1 MENKET
7 KAESLAEALERKRD
21 ADYMLLGCA
30 CGIIECYQKYGVVS
44 IASIDQYNELKE
56 IAKQRMKDFNGISDQ
71 VEKNI
76 TKKEFKKKRWQEF

>member
-1 MENKET
+1 MECLTNIFKTMEKKET

-44 IASIDQYNELKE
+44 DASLDQYNKLKA
-56 IAKQRMKDFNGISDQ
+56 ISIKSLADFNKIN
-71 VEKNI
+71 E
-76 TKKEFKKKRWQEF
+76 TCE

>member
-1 MENKET
+1 MEDHEKT

-44 IASIDQYNELKE
+44 IASIDQYNVLKAQSIE
-56 IAKQRMKDFNGISDQ
+56 SLEKFNKI
-71 VEKNI
+71 
-76 TKKEFKKKRWQEF
+76 

>member
-30 CGIIECYQKYGVVS
+30 CGIIECYQKHGVVS
-44 IASIDQYNELKE
+44 DASLEQYNVLKAQSIE
-56 IAKQRMKDFNGISDQ
+56 SLEKFNKI
-71 VEKNI
+71 
-76 TKKEFKKKRWQEF
+76 

>member
-21 ADYMLLGCA
+21 ADCMLLGCA

-44 IASIDQYNELKE
+44 DASLEQYNVLKAQSIE
-56 IAKQRMKDFNGISDQ
+56 SLEKFNKI
-71 VEKNI
+71 
-76 TKKEFKKKRWQEF
+76 

>member
-1 MENKET
+1 MENHEKT

-44 IASIDQYNELKE
+44 IASIDQYNILKAQSIE
-56 IAKQRMKDFNGISDQ
+56 SLEKFNKIC
-71 VEKNI
+71 E
-76 TKKEFKKKRWQEF
+76 

>member
-1 MENKET
+1 MENHEKT

-44 IASIDQYNELKE
+44 VASIDQYNVLKAQSIE
-56 IAKQRMKDFNGISDQ
+56 SLEKFNKIC
-71 VEKNI
+71 E
-76 TKKEFKKKRWQEF
+76 

>member
-1 MENKET
+1 MENHEKT

-44 IASIDQYNELKE
+44 IASIDQYNVLKAQSIE
-56 IAKQRMKDFNGISDQ
+56 SLEKFNKI
-71 VEKNI
+71 
-76 TKKEFKKKRWQEF
+76 

>member
-1 MENKET
+1 MEKKET

-44 IASIDQYNELKE
+44 DASLDQYNKLKA
-56 IAKQRMKDFNGISDQ
+56 ISIKSLADFNKIN
-71 VEKNI
+71 EAR
-76 TKKEFKKKRWQEF
+76 E

>member
-30 CGIIECYQKYGVVS
+30 CGIVECYQKYGVVS
-44 IASIDQYNELKE
+44 IASLEQYNVLKAQSIE
-56 IAKQRMKDFNGISDQ
+56 SL
-71 VEKNI
+71 EKF
-76 TKKEFKKKRWQEF
+76 TKICE

>member
-1 MENKET
+1 MENHEKT

-44 IASIDQYNELKE
+44 IASIDQYNVLKAQSIE
-56 IAKQRMKDFNGISDQ
+56 SLADINKLIKDI
-71 VEKNI
+71 
-76 TKKEFKKKRWQEF
+76 